1 MFGVSHCCGA
11 SVLPFGGGCLKA
23 AKKLEN
29 FRKSFRNFKS
39 SSVFFKS
46 PNKGFTLS
54 EKSGFCDSAYN
65 NNKAIVSILY
75 YTQKARAKVTENVS
89 AEYDIITKKLGGFMR
104 SFKNYHGTDGA
115 GQSETGRGF
124 MGNDSQTAGQNGYG
138 QNGQGEAPS
147 ELSAAE
153 DLTKRLAEAFH
164 GQSSGVMLKKI
175 LEEAEE
181 KKRAGELSNQEI
193 DLFYEQFSPML
204 TMPQRTVLK
213 SIIEKLKQI

>member
-1 MFGVSHCCGA
+1 M
-11 SVLPFGGGCLKA
+11 
-23 AKKLEN
+23 
-29 FRKSFRNFKS
+29 
-39 SSVFFKS
+39 FFKF
-46 PNKGFTLS
+46 PNKGFTHS

-89 AEYDIITKKLGGFMR
+89 AEYDIITKNLGGFMR

-124 MGNDSQTAGQNGYG
+124 MGNDSQTAGQNSYGQNGYG
-138 QNGQGEAPS
+138 QNSYGQNAAGEAPS

-213 SIIEKLKQI
+213 SVIEKLKQI